1 MGWPAFEDGTVDWE
15 SVFNDPETGLIV
27 MVNNADTPEKLRACY
42 HATIDGLFP
51 RKSEA
56 EIREKY
62 LYELDKYFTIKQDE
76 RHMVGLQRQISMLF
90 EQIMHSRIER
100 ARIFLRIKEGR
111 EERRMPEDN
120 PLQALEVLADE

>member
-1 MGWPAFEDGTVDWE
+1 MGWPTFEDGTVDWV
-15 SVFNDPETGLIV
+15 SVFKDPETGLIV

-42 HATIDGLFP
+42 HATINGLFS
-51 RKSEA
+51 RKSDA

-62 LYELDKYFTIKQDE
+62 LHELDKYFTIEQDD
-76 RHMVGLQRQISMLF
+76 RHMVGLQRQISILL
-90 EQIMHSRIER
+90 ERIMQSRIER
-100 ARIFLRIKEGR
+100 ARTFVRIKEGR

>member
-1 MGWPAFEDGTVDWE
+1 MGWPTFEDGTVDWK
-15 SVFNDPETGLIV
+15 SVFNDPETGLIA
-27 MVNNADTPEKLRACY
+27 MVNNADTPEKLRASY
-42 HATIDGLFP
+42 HATINGLFS
-51 RKSEA
+51 RKLDA